1 MAEKY
6 SVVRTDNMMGTTV
19 GTYLDSV
26 RFFEVQTVDNKSVDV
41 PKEIENGN
49 VVAVGD
55 LLEGERELHRA
66 IAPTAATELKK
77 IGLVAT
83 PEVLYDER
91 KRGLDQFINEAGKNV
106 RIYYLH
112 SGDEFGVTKEG
123 LTIADGYT
131 VKVGDAVELMAGTKL
146 KVVATATSGSTQVGK
161 IIAIETAGRYTYYVV
176 RVA

>member
-19 GTYLDSV
+19 NTYLDSV
-26 RFFEVQTVDNKSVDV
+26 RFYEVVKGADV
-41 PKEIENGN
+41 EKEIENGN
-49 VVAVGD
+49 VVEVGD
-55 LLEGERELHRA
+55 LLKGERELHRA
-66 IAPTAATELKK
+66 VAPAANTDLKK
-77 IGLVAT
+77 VGLVAS

-91 KRGLDQFINEAGKNV
+91 KHGLDEYINRAGQNV

-112 SGDEFGVTKEG
+112 SGDEFGVTAEG
-123 LTIADGYT
+123 LNIASGYT

-146 KVVATATSGSTQVGK
+146 NVVASATSGSTQVGR
-161 IIAIETAGRYTYYVV
+161 IIAIEKAGRYTYYVV

>member
-6 SVVRTDNMMGTTV
+6 SVVRTDNMMGTQV
-19 GTYLDSV
+19 GSYLDSV
-26 RFFEVQTVDNKSVDV
+26 RFYDGNDDEAA
-41 PKEIENGN
+41 IENGN
-49 VVAVGD
+49 VVKVGA
-55 LLEGERELHRA
+55 LLAGEREVHKA
-66 IAPTAATELKK
+66 TAPAVSTALKE

-91 KRGLDQFINEAGKNV
+91 ERGLDKFINPAGAV
-106 RIYYLH
+106 ARIYYLH
-112 SGDEFGVTKEG
+112 SGDEFGVTAKG
-123 LTIADGYT
+123 LNIASGYT

-161 IIAIETAGRYTYYVV
+161 IIAIEKAGRYTYYVV

>member
-6 SVVRTDNMMGTTV
+6 SVVRTDNMMGTNV

-26 RFFEVQTVDNKSVDV
+26 RFYDSNNKEA
-41 PKEIENGN
+41 EIENGN

-55 LLEGERELHRA
+55 LLKDERELHKA
-66 IAPTAATELKK
+66 VAPTAATELKK

-91 KRGLDQFINEAGKNV
+91 KRGLDQFVNRAGANV
-106 RIYYLH
+106 RVYYLH
-112 SGDEFGVTKEG
+112 SGDEFGVTAEG
-123 LTIADGYT
+123 LNIASGYT
-131 VKVGDAVELMAGTKL
+131 VKVNDVVELMAGTKL
-146 KVVATATSGSTQVGK
+146 NVVASATNGSTQVGK
-161 IIAIETAGRYTYYVV
+161 IIAIEKAGRYTYYVV